1 MTTLGLILFIIF
13 VPSII
18 AAIYYVYMVRHRE
31 MRGENLWIIAIP
43 LFSWIFI
50 FVLLWNILKQF
61 VKLFIPK
68 KEEINEQA

>member
-1 MTTLGLILFIIF
+1 MTTLGLILLIVF

-18 AAIYYVYMVRHRE
+18 AAIYYAYMVRHKE
-31 MRGENLWIIAIP
+31 MKDENLWIIAIP